1 MSELVP
7 RMLSEYRNEA
17 YAKGGLRVSTMP
29 ELFTPS
35 YMKQLL
41 NGCIISRNSLKE
53 KVWREK
59 NNQ

>member
-41 NGCIISRNSLKE
+41 NGASLAE
-53 KVWREK
+53 IA
-59 NNQ
+59 